1 MLALSEP
8 VPNKYGEIEINP
20 NEPPPADPDA
30 KNPLVNPAENPYTI
44 RTRMYDG
51 MGPEVEIVKP
61 QAILNNIQ
69 IRIDYP
75 DGVDEHGNPITYQK
89 RKERE
94 IVRKITGR
102 FLKNYSDGVKEG
114 RVKVPENQ
122 ESQLDYWKRKTEET
136 KAYIKE
142 HGPITTKN
150 FVHPGSDP
158 VQSKRYYLPSTRL
171 TYKDGKF
178 IPIYD
183 EKDPAYQAI
192 KPNEAFLEKER
203 QREELRR
210 QAEAN
215 GERRVL
221 VEQTRVLRKVTG
233 IDEAQDA
240 YSRGEA
246 PKKLSMEEVSHYAK
260 VDEDNAQNPTS
271 TSNDPYEIAPE
282 KTEEELLQEQFKDL
296 GTPQSSIV
304 GDLFRFLLGI
314 GDAQANEITSNP
326 HFDKFKSGVLQSNPA
341 ELRGDFEDFTEEARK
356 QNEEV
361 ASRFREMR
369 KDGEPSKKSDCE
381 TCSDDPIRDAT
392 KLIEAKR
399 EADRKKRNTPK
410 KSLKDFT
417 EASIA
422 VDKLTKE
429 KDLSKYSDT
438 ADALL
443 KQLNNPAF
451 EGSIY
456 QSMKKT
462 LEAHPEIRNY
472 IPDIDERMENIRIG
486 QENALKA
493 LDPAILKQY
502 EITYIFISYSM
513 GDSTLADIFKR
524 TAGKADTQLV
534 MRGFPEGMTFA
545 QGFKRFKTIVEKEK
559 MKIMPNFTVD
569 PPLFEVYGITQV
581 PAVVRAQ
588 GIPESIASV
597 SPKRDYPKLIAKVTG
612 LASDEWL
619 KEQIENGEKGDLGNR
634 GNVFQIAEP
643 DLIEVM
649 KAKVASVDWEKKRE
663 EAFNRYW
670 DNRKFDVLP
679 IAEETK
685 EIRID
690 PSFVVPRE
698 IKDLAG
704 NVLYSAGDKVNPLDV
719 RPFTETVLIFNPT
732 RPDELERVDEYL
744 KEHTAAGLKKPIF
757 VATEI
762 DKKRGWDAY
771 TEVSDRFDSHIYF
784 MVPEFKKTW
793 GIKATPSV
801 IWGDNEAKEFAVRE
815 LGPLDKEKDEGKKGD
830 K

>member
-1 MLALSEP
+1 MPMLGLADP
-8 VPNKYGEIEINP
+8 VPNKDGVIEINP
-20 NEPPPADPDA
+20 NEPTSANSDA
-30 KNPLVNPAENPYTI
+30 KNPLVNPAENPYKI
-44 RTRMYDG
+44 RTRLHNG
-51 MGPEVEIVKP
+51 TGPEVEIVKP
-61 QAILNNIQ
+61 EAILNNLR

-75 DGVDEHGNPITYQK
+75 DGVDEQGNPITYQK
-89 RKERE
+89 RKERQ

-102 FLKNYSDGVKEG
+102 FLKNYNDAVKEG

-122 ESQLDYWKRKTEET
+122 ESELDYWKRKTAET
-136 KAYIKE
+136 KDYIKKN
-142 HGPITTKN
+142 GPITTKT

-158 VQSKRYYLPSTRL
+158 VQSQRYYLPSTRL

-178 IPIYD
+178 VPIYD
-183 EKDPAYQAI
+183 ENDPAYKAI
-192 KPNEAFLEKER
+192 KPNAAFLEKER
-203 QREELRR
+203 QREELRK
-210 QAEAN
+210 QVEAN
-215 GERRVL
+215 GERRIL
-221 VEQTRVLRKVTG
+221 VEQTRVLRRVTG

-240 YSRGEA
+240 YARGEA
-246 PKKLSMEEVSHYAK
+246 PKKLSVEEVSHYAK
-260 VDEDNAQNPTS
+260 NDDGNAENS
-271 TSNDPYEIAPE
+271 TQKSTEPYEITPQ
-282 KTEEELLQEQFKDL
+282 KSDEELLQEQFHDA
-296 GTPQSSIV
+296 GTPQSSIGEGV
-304 GDLFRFLLGI
+304 LRYFLGI
-314 GDAQANEITSNP
+314 NDAHAQVVEQNKHLN
-326 HFDKFKSGVLQSNPA
+326 KFKSGLVKANPY
-341 ELRGDFEDFTEEARK
+341 ELRDDFGEFAEESRK
-356 QNEEV
+356 QNEEI
-361 ASRFREMR
+361 ATRFREMS
-369 KDGEPSKKSDCE
+369 KDAEPNPDCE
-381 TCSDDPIRDAT
+381 TCSANPIQDAE

-399 EADRKKRNTPK
+399 EAGRKKRNTPK

-422 VDKLTKE
+422 IDKLTKE
-429 KDLSKYSDT
+429 KDLSKYSDS
-438 ADALL
+438 ADELL
-443 KQLNNPAF
+443 KQLNDPAF

-472 IPDIDERMENIRIG
+472 IPDIDERMETIRIG

-493 LDPAILKQY
+493 MDPEILKKYQ
-502 EITYIFISYSM
+502 ITYIFISYSM
-513 GDSTLADIFKR
+513 GDNVLADIFKR
-524 TAGKADTQLV
+524 NAGKKDTQLV

-559 MKIMPNFTVD
+559 MTVMPNFTVD
-569 PPLFEVYGITQV
+569 PPLFEVYGITEV

-588 GIPESIASV
+588 GIPEAIASV
-597 SPKRDYPKLIAKVTG
+597 SPKRDYPKLIAKVSG

-619 KEQIENGEKGDLGNR
+619 KEKIEAGETGDLGNR
-634 GNVFQIAEP
+634 GNLFQIAEP

-649 KAKVASVDWEKKRE
+649 KAKVAEVDWQKKQE

-690 PSFVVPRE
+690 PTFTVPAD

-704 NVLYSAGDKVNPLDV
+704 NLLYGAGDKVNPLDM

-732 RPDELERVDEYL
+732 RPDEIERVTEYL
-744 KEHTAAGLKKPIF
+744 KEHKKAGLKKPIF

-771 TEVSDRFDSHIYF
+771 SEVSDKFDSHIYF
-784 MVPEFKKTW
+784 MVPEFKKVW

-815 LGPLDKEKDEGKKGD
+815 LGPIEKDKEEGKKG